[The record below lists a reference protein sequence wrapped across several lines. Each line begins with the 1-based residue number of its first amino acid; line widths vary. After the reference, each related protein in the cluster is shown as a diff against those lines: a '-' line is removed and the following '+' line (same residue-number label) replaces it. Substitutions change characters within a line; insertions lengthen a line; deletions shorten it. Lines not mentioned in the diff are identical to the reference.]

1 METTFNFSNEQTE
14 FLKSYRPKN
23 DMFTSNEEC
32 ELIISKFNLPKLSLL
47 EMSLCRNA
55 VVKFY
60 SNLMKGNYDFMT
72 SLQSVTAVIDYYSK
86 GYTA

>member
-1 METTFNFSNEQTE
+1 MVIIFSNEQKE

-60 SNLMKGNYDFMT
+60 SNLMKDNYDFMT
-72 SLQSVTAVIDYYSK
+72 SLQSVTSVIDYYSK

>member
-1 METTFNFSNEQTE
+1 MVIIFSNEQKE

-60 SNLMKGNYDFMT
+60 SNLMKDNYDFMP
-72 SLQSVTAVIDYYSK
+72 SLQSVTSVIDYYSK

>member
-1 METTFNFSNEQTE
+1 MVIIFSNEQKE

-32 ELIISKFNLPKLSLL
+32 ELIISKFNLPKLSLR

-60 SNLMKGNYDFMT
+60 SNLMKDNYDFMT
-72 SLQSVTAVIDYYSK
+72 SLQSVTSVIDYYSK

>member
-1 METTFNFSNEQTE
+1 
-14 FLKSYRPKN
+14 
-23 DMFTSNEEC
+23 MFTSNEEC

-60 SNLMKGNYDFMT
+60 SNLMKDNYDFMP
-72 SLQSVTAVIDYYSK
+72 SLQSVTSVIDYYSK

>member
-1 METTFNFSNEQTE
+1 METTFIFSNEQKE

-60 SNLMKGNYDFMT
+60 SNLMKDNYDFMP

>member
-1 METTFNFSNEQTE
+1 METTFIFSNEQKE

-60 SNLMKGNYDFMT
+60 SNLMKDNYDFIP
-72 SLQSVTAVIDYYSK
+72 SLQSVTSVIDYYSK

>member
-1 METTFNFSNEQTE
+1 MVIIFSNEQKE

-60 SNLMKGNYDFMT
+60 SNLMKDNYDFMS
-72 SLQSVTAVIDYYSK
+72 SLQSVTSVIDYYSK